1 MGHDGG
7 MMEGG
12 MMEGGMMGMM
22 GGWMLLWTLVGIAVL
37 VVAVLAAIW
46 LIKHRSPARPDTT
59 PTALG
64 KRNEVASAQELLRRR
79 YAAGE
84 IDREEYLRMQ
94 RDLSGE

>member
-1 MGHDGG
+1 
-7 MMEGG
+7 MEGG

-22 GGWMLLWTLVGIAVL
+22 GGWMLLWALVGIALL

-46 LIKHRSPARPDTT
+46 LVKHRSPPRPDAV
-59 PTALG
+59 PSAPG
-64 KRNEVASAQELLRRR
+64 QRDEAPSAQELLRRR

-94 RDLSGE
+94 RDLSGG

>member
-12 MMEGGMMGMM
+12 MMGM
-22 GGWMLLWTLVGIAVL
+22 GGWMLLWALVGIALL

-46 LIKHRSPARPDTT
+46 LVKHRSPARPDAI
-59 PTALG
+59 PTAPG
-64 KRNEVASAQELLRRR
+64 KRDEVASAQELLRRR

-84 IDREEYLRMQ
+84 IDREEYLRVQ
-94 RDLSGE
+94 RDLSGG